1 MAYTEA
7 RDDEDIEKVLR
18 RFKRQVKDEN
28 ILQNLREREVYE
40 KPSELRKK
48 EQRERERQNH
58 RRMRMED
65 Y

>member
-1 MAYTEA
+1 MAYAEA
-7 RDDEDIEKVLR
+7 RDNEDIEKILR

-28 ILQNLREREVYE
+28 ILQDLREREVYE
-40 KPSELRKK
+40 KPSEHRKK

-58 RRMRMED
+58 RRMRLEE

>member
-1 MAYTEA
+1 VAYTEA
-7 RDDEDIEKVLR
+7 RDDEDIEKILR

-28 ILQNLREREVYE
+28 ILQDLREREVYE

>member
-1 MAYTEA
+1 MAYAEA
-7 RDDEDIEKVLR
+7 RDNEDIEKILR

-40 KPSELRKK
+40 KPSEQRKK

-58 RRMRMED
+58 RRMRLEE

>member
-1 MAYTEA
+1 MAYAEA
-7 RDDEDIEKVLR
+7 RDNEDIEKVLR

-28 ILQNLREREVYE
+28 ILQDLREREVYE

-48 EQRERERQNH
+48 EQRERERQNY
-58 RRMRMED
+58 RRMRLEE

>member
-7 RDDEDIEKVLR
+7 RDDEDIEKILR

>member
-1 MAYTEA
+1 MAYAEA
-7 RDDEDIEKVLR
+7 REDEDIEKVLR

-28 ILQNLREREVYE
+28 ILQDLREREVYE

-58 RRMRMED
+58 RRMRLED

>member
-1 MAYTEA
+1 MAYAEA
-7 RDDEDIEKVLR
+7 RDDEDIEKILR

-28 ILQNLREREVYE
+28 ILQDLREREEYE
-40 KPSELRKK
+40 KPSEARKK
-48 EQRERERQNH
+48 EQKERERQNR

>member
-28 ILQNLREREVYE
+28 ILQDLRDREVYE

>member
-1 MAYTEA
+1 MAYAEA
-7 RDDEDIEKVLR
+7 RDNEDIEKILR

-28 ILQNLREREVYE
+28 ILQDLREREVYE

-58 RRMRMED
+58 RRMSLEE

>member
-1 MAYTEA
+1 MAYAEA
-7 RDDEDIEKVLR
+7 RDNEDIEKVLR

-28 ILQNLREREVYE
+28 ILQDLREREMYE

-58 RRMRMED
+58 RRMRLEE

>member
-1 MAYTEA
+1 MAYAEA
-7 RDDEDIEKVLR
+7 RDNEDIEKVLR

-28 ILQNLREREVYE
+28 ILQDLREREVYE

-58 RRMRMED
+58 RRMRLEE

>member
-1 MAYTEA
+1 MAYAQA
-7 RDDEDIEKVLR
+7 RDNEDIEKILR

-28 ILQNLREREVYE
+28 ILQDLREREVYE
-40 KPSELRKK
+40 KPSEMRKK

-58 RRMRMED
+58 RRMRLEE

>member
-7 RDDEDIEKVLR
+7 RDDEDIEKILR

-28 ILQNLREREVYE
+28 ILQDLREREVYE

>member
-1 MAYTEA
+1 MAYAEA
-7 RDDEDIEKVLR
+7 REDEDIEKVLR

-28 ILQNLREREVYE
+28 ILQDLREREVYE
-40 KPSELRKK
+40 KPSESRKK

>member
-1 MAYTEA
+1 MAYAEA
-7 RDDEDIEKVLR
+7 RDNEDIEKILR

-28 ILQNLREREVYE
+28 ILQDLREREVYE

-58 RRMRMED
+58 RRMRLEE